1 MFSVLVYVLGVL
13 LLTDEGCCL
22 CPLLLSF
29 SLWSS
34 GQIHG
39 RPDMATHRLM
49 FSLNIK
55 LIGLPSA
62 ILNIFL

>member
-1 MFSVLVYVLGVL
+1 MFCVLVYVLGVL

-29 SLWSS
+29 PLWSS
-34 GQIHG
+34 GRIHG
-39 RPDMATHRLM
+39 RPDMATHRLK
-49 FSLNIK
+49 FSLNMK

-62 ILNIFL
+62 VLNIFL